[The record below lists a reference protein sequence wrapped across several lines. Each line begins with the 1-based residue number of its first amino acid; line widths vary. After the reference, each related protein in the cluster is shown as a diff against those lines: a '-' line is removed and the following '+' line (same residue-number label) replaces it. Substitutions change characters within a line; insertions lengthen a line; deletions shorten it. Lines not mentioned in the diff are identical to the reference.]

1 MTMLMDCLVSAAT
14 SSSVIMFLA
23 AAAMVSSWMM
33 TVANVPAIV
42 TGILAPFIN
51 HPTLLMMI
59 ICIIVLLVGTSMDA
73 TPTIMI
79 LFLISRNHHFITDGA
94 FPCYCY
100 CSNELLLRLT
110 HKRKS
115 SAVSINRG
123 FLFFFFYISL
133 YCFILFLPALHPHA

>member
-1 MTMLMDCLVSAAT
+1 MDCLVSAAK

-79 LFLISRNHHFITDGA
+79 LFLISRSHHFITDGA

-100 CSNELLLRLT
+100 CSNELLLRLIT
-110 HKRKS
+110 
-115 SAVSINRG
+115 
-123 FLFFFFYISL
+123 
-133 YCFILFLPALHPHA
+133 